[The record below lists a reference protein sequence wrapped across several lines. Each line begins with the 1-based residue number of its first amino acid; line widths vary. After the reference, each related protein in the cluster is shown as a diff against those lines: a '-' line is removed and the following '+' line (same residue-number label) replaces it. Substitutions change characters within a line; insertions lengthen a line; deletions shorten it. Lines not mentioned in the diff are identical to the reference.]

1 MQSGN
6 TFSGKEYTISSYFGF
21 SGVNKAAILCCES
34 QFLKRKE
41 AELGG
46 KGHG

>member
-1 MQSGN
+1 MIDGSRRRLHQKLLED
-6 TFSGKEYTISSYFGF
+6 FQKKHILAD
-21 SGVNKAAILCCES
+21 AAILCLVS